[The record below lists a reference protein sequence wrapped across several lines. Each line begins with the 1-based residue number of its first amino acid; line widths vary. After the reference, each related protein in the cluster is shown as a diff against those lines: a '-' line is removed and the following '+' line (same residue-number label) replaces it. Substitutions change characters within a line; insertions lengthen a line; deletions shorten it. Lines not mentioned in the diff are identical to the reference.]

1 MHILF
6 LVNNLLELTVQFS
19 SYLAKYTK
27 NELIHHMYNR
37 EKEGKEQSRVRGGW
51 RERWGYREIEGMD
64 GGKNHTMVR
73 GNGVR

>member
-1 MHILF
+1 
-6 LVNNLLELTVQFS
+6 
-19 SYLAKYTK
+19 
-27 NELIHHMYNR
+27 MYNR